1 MGIRNSTGISVSGC
15 VTTSGTTGITLQW
28 LNLPIIGKIHIS
40 LVVILSDIVYSYST
54 VLSIMTLLKELSIDL
69 HDHLSI
75 CIIWAQPSFSVGF
88 SLLFILLL
96 KCNRKNDP
104 L

>member
-1 MGIRNSTGISVSGC
+1 MGIGNNTGISVSGC

-28 LNLPIIGKIHIS
+28 LNLPITGKIHIS

-54 VLSIMTLLKELSIDL
+54 VLSMMTLLKELSIDL
-69 HDHLSI
+69 HDHL
-75 CIIWAQPSFSVGF
+75 SVGF